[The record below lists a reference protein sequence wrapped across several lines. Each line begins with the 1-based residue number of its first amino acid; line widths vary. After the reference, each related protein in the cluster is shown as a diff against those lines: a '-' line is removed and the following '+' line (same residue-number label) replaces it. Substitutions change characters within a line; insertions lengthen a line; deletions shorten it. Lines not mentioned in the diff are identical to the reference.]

1 MRRGCYRARMARA
14 VGTPVESRPAPAA
27 AAAAVRPREGA
38 AHAALLVAQ
47 TCFGL
52 FPVSKHWLFPAGGGG
67 FAPFAVGAWRMLFA
81 ALSLSLAA
89 WLAHRD
95 RWRIRRADL
104 PRFLACALLGVSVN
118 MTLYLEGL
126 KRSTAVNAGLVMC
139 LIPVF
144 TFAIAALARQESFQP
159 SRAFGIGVALV
170 GASLLFWAERPDLIR
185 AHGFGNLLMAL
196 NACAYASYLVVVR
209 PLTRAYPPLVVI
221 AWVFVLSLPFVPL
234 LVLREEWG
242 HPAGLAAG
250 AAAFFAPADASWAAW
265 GALLF
270 VLVFPTS
277 VAYLANSFALSR
289 VRASTTAVYI
299 YIQPVITGVAAWLV
313 VGEELTPVMFLS
325 GALVFL
331 GIWLVARPVAP
342 RAPGART

>member
-1 MRRGCYRARMARA
+1 MARA
-14 VGTPVESRPAPAA
+14 VETPVETPSAPV

-52 FPVSKHWLFPAGGGG
+52 FPVSKHWLFPAGAGG
-67 FAPFAVGAWRMLFA
+67 FAPFAVGAWRMVFA
-81 ALSLSLAA
+81 ALSLSVAA
-89 WLAHRD
+89 WFLHGD

-104 PRFLACALLGVSVN
+104 PRFVACALLGVSVN

-144 TFAIAALARQESFQP
+144 TFAIAALARQETFQP
-159 SRAFGIGVALV
+159 SRAIGIGVALV

-196 NACAYASYLVVVR
+196 NALAYASYLVVVR
-209 PLTRAYPPLVVI
+209 PLTRSYPPLVVI

-234 LVLREEWG
+234 LVLREQG
-242 HPAGLAAG
+242 GNPAGLAAG
-250 AAAFFAPADASWAAW
+250 TRAFFAPDGASLAAW

-277 VAYLANSFALSR
+277 IAYLANSFALSR

-299 YIQPVITGVAAWLV
+299 YIQPIITGVVAWLIAD
-313 VGEELTPVMFLS
+313 EELTPVMFVS
-325 GALVFL
+325 AALVFA
-331 GIWLVARPVAP
+331 GIWLVARPGASKAAAA
-342 RAPGART
+342 RA